1 MTEPAVASEQEQ
13 RSEAVSQLVADAERA
28 VVRDGEAAAE
38 PEAVPAEVT
47 KLVSDAVSAAVA
59 GQ

>member
-1 MTEPAVASEQEQ
+1 MTDPAVASEQEQ
-13 RSEAVSQLVADAERA
+13 GSEAVSQLVADAVRA

>member
-1 MTEPAVASEQEQ
+1 MTEPAVTSEQEQ
-13 RSEAVSQLVADAERA
+13 GSEAVSQLVADAVRA
-28 VVRDGEAAAE
+28 VVRDGETAAE

-47 KLVSDAVSAAVA
+47 KLVSDAVSAEVA